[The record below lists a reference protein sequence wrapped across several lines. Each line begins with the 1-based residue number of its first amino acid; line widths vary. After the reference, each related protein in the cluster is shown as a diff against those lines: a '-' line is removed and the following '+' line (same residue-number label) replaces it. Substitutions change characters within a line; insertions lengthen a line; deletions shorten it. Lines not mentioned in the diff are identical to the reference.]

1 MQNIKEKVV
10 VITSASSGLG
20 EPTAPSRYR
29 RGKRCAGCA
38 TGAGPAMGLVT
49 AMSSS
54 RQELQWRSRMY
65 QEART

>member
-38 TGAGPAMGLVT
+38 TGGEYLAGR
-49 AMSSS
+49 SSAVCGEFDHFRAKS
-54 RQELQWRSRMY
+54 R
-65 QEART
+65 